1 MDAVTQ
7 AILDQLS
14 SDDVAKIAKTVGAN
28 KKKTSS
34 ALSTVLPV
42 LVSGLA
48 GNAVKPAGAAS
59 LFDAVAKDH
68 DGSLLDNIA
77 DFLGNPASA
86 DGAGILGHVLGA
98 KQPKVEKGIA
108 EKTGLNVGQIAQ
120 LLQIA
125 APLVMAYLGKKQR
138 KDKLGADDL
147 ASMLGDQL
155 AADKEESGLLDVLGS
170 VRDSEKHGSAVDE
183 LMDLMG
189 GMLKGGAK
197 PKKKKG

>member
-1 MDAVTQ
+1 MDAVTK
-7 AILDQLS
+7 AIMDQLS
-14 SDDVAKIAKTVGAN
+14 SSGVAEIGKAIGAS

-34 ALSTVLPV
+34 ALTTVLPL
-42 LVSGLA
+42 LVTGLA
-48 GNAVKPAGAAS
+48 GNASKPAGAAS
-59 LFDAVAKDH
+59 LFDAVVKDH
-68 DGSLLDNIA
+68 DGSILDDVIG
-77 DFLGNPASA
+77 FLGNPSSV

-98 KQPKVEKGIA
+98 KQPKVEKGVA
-108 EKTGLNVGQIAQ
+108 EKTGLNAGQIAQ

-155 AADKEESGLLDVLGS
+155 AADKEESGLLDLLGTVL
-170 VRDSEKHGSAVDE
+170 DSDKDGSAVDE

-189 GMLKGGAK
+189 GMLK
-197 PKKKKG
+197 KKK